1 MSVISE
7 KAMHFLEKQGVVVV
21 STLDE
26 FGKIHCSVKG
36 IVGLEKEGK
45 VFVIDLYHHRTFQNL
60 QKNPTVSI
68 TAIDEHAFAGYTLQ
82 GKAKIVPREEI
93 QGHIIEKW
101 EKRIV
106 RRISNRLIKSLQ
118 AGVLTERHH
127 EAHLPTVPK
136 YLIEVDV
143 EKVIDLTPPVRKSPD
158 N

>member
-1 MSVISE
+1 MNLGKFIVPSKASSDLKKKVKYSSSIFIITGPFKIFKKIRQLVLLQSMSTHLRV
-7 KAMHFLEKQGVVVV
+7 
-21 STLDE
+21 
-26 FGKIHCSVKG
+26 IHC
-36 IVGLEKEGK
+36 
-45 VFVIDLYHHRTFQNL
+45 
-60 QKNPTVSI
+60 
-68 TAIDEHAFAGYTLQ
+68 
-82 GKAKIVPREEI
+82 KAKIVPREEI